1 MGGQATLF
9 SSSDAAAVTSKDIRV
24 AVMHHAYTHSYPAPV
39 VPFLAFTSAL
49 DFLARPRMTRNFY
62 CAAAPN
68 ATADTDAASEKDAGG
83 GGGGGGYGRGDGDGS
98 MARGLVDKL
107 WADHSEPDVERYN
120 PLLAQFTAA
129 WIKLHLGDGISKE
142 FGLDYDDMIFGNNAT
157 ASLCAGGDGAMVQC
171 EIHRGDD
178 VDGGRRS

>member
-9 SSSDAAAVTSKDIRV
+9 SSSDATAVTSKDIRV

-62 CAAAPN
+62 RAAAPN

-83 GGGGGGYGRGDGDGS
+83 GGGGGGYGRGDG
-98 MARGLVDKL
+98 
-107 WADHSEPDVERYN
+107 
-120 PLLAQFTAA
+120 
-129 WIKLHLGDGISKE
+129 
-142 FGLDYDDMIFGNNAT
+142 
-157 ASLCAGGDGAMVQC
+157 AMVQC